1 VENTGTNRFCCF
13 LCDFSICEK
22 CFDLIESV
30 DSSSGSVM
38 GSNLVIPSTNSKMSK
53 IVESVGGG
61 AVVAEKSR
69 RITRDSGNAVA
80 WNDAPALKTI
90 SRDIEMKQI
99 NGSSNNNNNNNN
111 NGSINSNNN
120 TAFKN
125 GITKVRPTMDK

>member
-1 VENTGTNRFCCF
+1 M
-13 LCDFSICEK
+13 
-22 CFDLIESV
+22 
-30 DSSSGSVM
+30 DSSDGQ
-38 GSNLVIPSTNSKMSK
+38 MSK